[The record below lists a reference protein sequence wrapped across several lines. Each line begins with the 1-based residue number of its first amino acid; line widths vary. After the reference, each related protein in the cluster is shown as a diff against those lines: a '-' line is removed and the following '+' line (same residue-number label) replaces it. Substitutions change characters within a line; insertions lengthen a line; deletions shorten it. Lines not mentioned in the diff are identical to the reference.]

1 MYTIEELAV
10 TLKQYLPYEQVAQV
24 KRAYYYAEQAHDGQ
38 RRKSGEHYV
47 SHPLAVAKILAG
59 LRMDAEGIV
68 AALLHDVIEDTGI
81 SRKALMEQFG
91 EGVAALVDGVSKLTH
106 LEFNNQLEKQAH
118 NFQKMAMAMADDIRV
133 IMVKLADRLHNMRTL
148 DSMPAHKKRRIARE
162 TLDIY
167 APIANRLGMYTVRID
182 LESLAFQAY
191 YPMRARMLD
200 RAISKKYGQR
210 SVDTLKL
217 EDYIRAELA
226 ADYIEAEIS
235 IREKHIY
242 SIYQKMQMKRR
253 SLGEIMDVLGIR
265 IVTDKHDSCY
275 RILGVIHS
283 LFKPVEGRFKDYIAV
298 PKSNGYQSLHTTVV
312 GDKGLPM
319 EVQIRTTDMETV
331 ADNGIA
337 AHWSY
342 KASNKKESSNSHTKN
357 NHTKN
362 SHDRATKWVKSLLE
376 IQQKAGNA
384 LEFVDNV
391 KSDLFPDEVYVFT
404 PNGGIIELPS
414 GATPVDFAYG
424 VHTEIGNTCISCR
437 INRRLAPLSTQLE
450 SGQTV
455 DIITAKNAQPNVA
468 WLSFAITGKART
480 NIRHYLKDKQK
491 ENAISIGNRLL
502 NRSLNAFKINIDSL
516 SEEQINQVLVHYQLN
531 SMSDLL
537 ESIGK
542 GRHVGYLVARQLFP
556 NYDEEELITPKSFKL
571 NGSEGMLISY
581 AKCCAPIPGDPII
594 GYVQVDKGIVIHHK
608 NCSNIQDNLTQ
619 PEHYIHMSWSKE
631 IQEELSISLIVSYIN
646 ERGAVA
652 KIASSISDSDYQVSN
667 LDIIER
673 GRVSRLR
680 LNITISSRLGLA
692 DAMRRIKAVRC
703 VEKVTRETVVSR

>member
-1 MYTIEELAV
+1 MYTIEDLAS
-10 TLKQYLPYEQVAQV
+10 TLIQYLPYEQVADI

-38 RRKSGEHYV
+38 RRKSGEPYV
-47 SHPLAVAKILAG
+47 IHPLAVAQILAEF
-59 LRMDAEGIV
+59 RMDCDGLV

-81 SRKALMEQFG
+81 SREALTEQFG

-133 IMVKLADRLHNMRTL
+133 ILVKLADRLHNMRTL

-167 APIANRLGMYTVRID
+167 APIANRLGMYNVRID

-191 YPMRARMLD
+191 YPMRARMLN
-200 RAISKKYGQR
+200 RAINKKYGQR
-210 SVDTLKL
+210 IKDTEKLGDYLKS
-217 EDYIRAELA
+217 ELA
-226 ADYIEAEIS
+226 ADYIESDIS

-242 SIYQKMQMKRR
+242 SIYQKMQKKRR
-253 SLGEIMDVLGIR
+253 SLGEIMDVVGVR

-312 GDKGLPM
+312 GTNGLPM
-319 EVQIRTTDMETV
+319 EVQIRTQEMNTV

-337 AHWSY
+337 AHWAY
-342 KASNKKESSNSHTKN
+342 KSTSVGASAS
-357 NHTKN
+357 N

-384 LEFVDNV
+384 IEFVDNV
-391 KSDLFPDEVYVFT
+391 KNDLFPDEVYVFT
-404 PNGGIIELPS
+404 PDGEIIELPT

-437 INRRLAPLSTQLE
+437 INRRLSPLSTQLE

-455 DIITAKNAQPNVA
+455 EIITAKKAQPNVA
-468 WLSFAITGKART
+468 WLSFAITGKARA
-480 NIRHYLKDKQK
+480 NIRHYLKDKQR
-491 ENAISIGNRLL
+491 ENAISIGTRLL
-502 NRSLNAFKINIDSL
+502 NRSLNTFKTNIEQL
-516 SEEQINQVLVHYQLN
+516 AQEQIDQVLAHYQLD
-531 SMSDLL
+531 SMDDLL
-537 ESIGK
+537 ESVGK
-542 GRHVGYLVARQLFP
+542 GRHVGYLVSRQLFP
-556 NYDEEELITPKSFKL
+556 HFNEEELISPKSFKV
-571 NGSEGMLISY
+571 NGSEGMLLSY
-581 AKCCAPIPGDPII
+581 AKCCSPIPGDPII
-594 GYVQVDKGIVIHHK
+594 GFVQVEKGIIIHHQG
-608 NCSNIQDNLTQ
+608 CPNIQDHLTQ
-619 PEHYIHMSWSKE
+619 PERYIHMAWGKE
-631 IQEELSISLIVSYIN
+631 IEEDLNISLIVSYVN

-652 KIASSISDSDYQVSN
+652 KIASSISDTDYQVSN

-673 GRVSRLR
+673 GRISRLR
-680 LNITISSRLGLA
+680 LNITISSRVGLA
-692 DAMRRIKAVRC
+692 DVMRRIKAVRC
-703 VEKVTRETVVSR
+703 VEKVTRETIVSR

>member
-1 MYTIEELAV
+1 MYTIEELAT
-10 TLKQYLPYEQVAQV
+10 TLKQYLPNEQIAQV

-38 RRKSGEHYV
+38 MRKSGEPYV
-47 SHPLAVAKILAG
+47 THPLAVTKILAG
-59 LRMDAEGIV
+59 LRMDADGLI

-81 SRKALMEQFG
+81 SRNALMEQFG

-167 APIANRLGMYTVRID
+167 APIANRLGMYNVRVN
-182 LESLAFQAY
+182 LESLAFTAY
-191 YPMRARMLD
+191 YPMRARMLQ
-200 RAISKKYGQR
+200 RAINKKYGQR
-210 SVDTLKL
+210 AVDTQKL

-226 ADYIEAEIS
+226 ADYIEADIS

-242 SIYQKMQMKRR
+242 SIYQKMRQKRR
-253 SLGEIMDVLGIR
+253 SLGEIMDVVGVR
-265 IVTDKHDSCY
+265 ITTDKHDSCY

-312 GDKGLPM
+312 GNKGLPM
-319 EVQIRTTDMETV
+319 EVQIRTGDMDMV

-342 KASNKKESSNSHTKN
+342 KASNQKDATNT
-357 NHTKN
+357 HTKN
-362 SHDRATKWVKSLLE
+362 SHERATKWVKSLLE

-384 LEFVDNV
+384 IEFVDNV

-404 PNGGIIELPS
+404 PNGGIIELPT

-455 DIITAKNAQPNVA
+455 EIITAKNAQPNVA

-491 ENAISIGNRLL
+491 ENAIAIGRRLL
-502 NRSLNAFKINIDSL
+502 NRSLNAFQANIDSL
-516 SEEQINQVLVHYQLN
+516 SEQQLEQVLNHYQLD
-531 SMSDLL
+531 SVDELL

-556 NYDEEELITPKSFKL
+556 NYNEEELVTPKSFKL
-571 NGSEGMLISY
+571 NGSEGILVSY

-594 GYVQVDKGIVIHHK
+594 GYVQMDKGIIIHHR
-608 NCSNIQDNLTQ
+608 NCSNIQDNLK
-619 PEHYIHMSWSKE
+619 PEQYIQMSWGKE
-631 IQEELSISLIVSYIN
+631 IQEELNISLIVSYIN

-652 KIASSISDSDYQVSN
+652 QIASSISDSDYQVSN
-667 LDIIER
+667 LAIIER

-680 LNITISSRLGLA
+680 LNINVSSRVGLA

-703 VEKVTRETVVSR
+703 VEKVTRETIVSR

>member
-1 MYTIEELAV
+1 MYTIEELAT
-10 TLKQYLPYEQVAQV
+10 TLKQYLPHEQIAQV

-38 RRKSGEHYV
+38 MRKSGEPYV
-47 SHPLAVAKILAG
+47 THPLAVTKILAG
-59 LRMDAEGIV
+59 LRMDADGLV

-81 SRKALMEQFG
+81 SRTALMEQFG

-167 APIANRLGMYTVRID
+167 APIANRLGMYNVRVN
-182 LESLAFQAY
+182 LESLAFTAY
-191 YPMRARMLD
+191 YPMRARMLE
-200 RAISKKYGQR
+200 RAINKKYGQR
-210 SVDTLKL
+210 AVDTQKL

-226 ADYIEAEIS
+226 ADYIEADIS

-242 SIYQKMQMKRR
+242 SIYQKMRQKRR
-253 SLGEIMDVLGIR
+253 SLGEIMDVVGVR
-265 IVTDKHDSCY
+265 ITTDKHDSCY

-312 GDKGLPM
+312 GNKGLPM
-319 EVQIRTTDMETV
+319 EVQIRTGDMDMV

-342 KASNKKESSNSHTKN
+342 KASNQKELTNS
-357 NHTKN
+357 HTKN

-384 LEFVDNV
+384 IEFVDNV

-404 PNGGIIELPS
+404 PNGGIIELPT

-455 DIITAKNAQPNVA
+455 EIITAKNAQPNVA

-491 ENAISIGNRLL
+491 ENAISIGRRLL
-502 NRSLNAFKINIDSL
+502 NRSLNAFQANIESL
-516 SEEQINQVLVHYQLN
+516 TEPQINQVLQHYQLN
-531 SMSDLL
+531 SIEDLL

-542 GRHVGYLVARQLFP
+542 GRRVGYLIARQLFP
-556 NYDEEELITPKSFKL
+556 DYNEEELINPKSFKL
-571 NGSEGMLISY
+571 NGSEGILVSY

-594 GYVQVDKGIVIHHK
+594 GYVQVDKGIIIHHR
-608 NCSNIQDNLTQ
+608 NCSNIQDNLK
-619 PEHYIHMSWSKE
+619 PEQYIQMSWSKE
-631 IQEELSISLIVSYIN
+631 IQEELNISLIVSYIN

-652 KIASSISDSDYQVSN
+652 QIASSISDSDYQVSN
-667 LDIIER
+667 LAIIER

-680 LNITISSRLGLA
+680 LNINVSSRVGLA

-703 VEKVTRETVVSR
+703 VEKVSRETIVAR

>member
-1 MYTIEELAV
+1 MYTIEDLAS
-10 TLKQYLPYEQVAQV
+10 TLIQYLSYEQVADI

-38 RRKSGEHYV
+38 RRKSGEPYV
-47 SHPLAVAKILAG
+47 IHPLAVAQILAEF
-59 LRMDAEGIV
+59 RMDCDGLV

-81 SRKALMEQFG
+81 SREALTEQFG

-133 IMVKLADRLHNMRTL
+133 ILVKLADRLHNMRTL

-167 APIANRLGMYTVRID
+167 APIANRLGMYNVRIN

-191 YPMRARMLD
+191 YPMRARMLN
-200 RAISKKYGQR
+200 RAINKKYGQR
-210 SVDTLKL
+210 IKDTEKLGDYLKS
-217 EDYIRAELA
+217 ELA
-226 ADYIEAEIS
+226 ADYIESDIS

-242 SIYQKMQMKRR
+242 SIYQKMQKKRR
-253 SLGEIMDVLGIR
+253 SLGEIMDVVGVR
-265 IVTDKHDSCY
+265 IITDKHDSCY

-312 GDKGLPM
+312 GTNGLPM
-319 EVQIRTTDMETV
+319 EVQIRTQEMNMV

-337 AHWSY
+337 AHWAY
-342 KASNKKESSNSHTKN
+342 KTTSAGAS
-357 NHTKN
+357 N

-384 LEFVDNV
+384 IEFVDNV
-391 KSDLFPDEVYVFT
+391 KNDLFPDEVYVFT
-404 PNGGIIELPS
+404 PNGEIIELPT

-437 INRRLAPLSTQLE
+437 INRRLSPLSTQLE

-455 DIITAKNAQPNVA
+455 EIITAKKAQPNVA
-468 WLSFAITGKART
+468 WLSFAITGKARA
-480 NIRHYLKDKQK
+480 NIRHYLKDKQR
-491 ENAISIGNRLL
+491 ENAISIGTRLL
-502 NRSLNAFKINIDSL
+502 NRSLNTFKTNIEHLTTD
-516 SEEQINQVLVHYQLN
+516 QIDQVLAHYQLE
-531 SMSDLL
+531 SMDDLL
-537 ESIGK
+537 ESVGK
-542 GRHVGYLVARQLFP
+542 GRHVGYLVSRQLFP
-556 NYDEEELITPKSFKL
+556 HFNEEELISPKSFKV
-571 NGSEGMLISY
+571 NGSEGMLLSY
-581 AKCCAPIPGDPII
+581 AKCCSPIPGDPIV
-594 GYVQVDKGIVIHHK
+594 GFVQVEKGIIIHHQ
-608 NCSNIQDNLTQ
+608 NCPNIQDHLTQ
-619 PEHYIHMSWSKE
+619 PERYIHMAWGKE
-631 IQEELSISLIVSYIN
+631 IEEDLNISLIVSYVN

-652 KIASSISDSDYQVSN
+652 KIASSISDTDYQVSN

-680 LNITISSRLGLA
+680 LNITISSRVGLA
-692 DAMRRIKAVRC
+692 DVMRRIKAVRC
-703 VEKVTRETVVSR
+703 VEKVTRETIVSR

>member
-1 MYTIEELAV
+1 MYTIEDLAS
-10 TLKQYLPYEQVAQV
+10 TLIQYLPYEQVADI

-38 RRKSGEHYV
+38 RRKSGEPYV
-47 SHPLAVAKILAG
+47 IHPLAVAQILAEF
-59 LRMDAEGIV
+59 RMDCDGLV

-81 SRKALMEQFG
+81 SREALTEQFG

-133 IMVKLADRLHNMRTL
+133 ILVKLADRLHNMRTL

-167 APIANRLGMYTVRID
+167 APIANRLGMYNVRID

-191 YPMRARMLD
+191 YPMRARMLN
-200 RAISKKYGQR
+200 RAINKKYGQR
-210 SVDTLKL
+210 IKDTEKLGDYLKS
-217 EDYIRAELA
+217 ELA
-226 ADYIEAEIS
+226 ADYIESDIS

-242 SIYQKMQMKRR
+242 SIYQKMQKKRR
-253 SLGEIMDVLGIR
+253 SLGEIMDVVGVR

-312 GDKGLPM
+312 GTNGLPM
-319 EVQIRTTDMETV
+319 EVQIRTQEMNTV

-337 AHWSY
+337 AHWAY
-342 KASNKKESSNSHTKN
+342 KSTSVGAS
-357 NHTKN
+357 N

-384 LEFVDNV
+384 IEFVDNV
-391 KSDLFPDEVYVFT
+391 KNDLFPDEVYVFT
-404 PNGGIIELPS
+404 PDGEIIELPT

-437 INRRLAPLSTQLE
+437 INRRLSPLSTQLE

-455 DIITAKNAQPNVA
+455 EIITAKKAQPNVA
-468 WLSFAITGKART
+468 WLSFAITGKARA
-480 NIRHYLKDKQK
+480 NIRHYLKDKQR
-491 ENAISIGNRLL
+491 ENAISIGTRLL
-502 NRSLNAFKINIDSL
+502 NRSLNTFKTNIEHL
-516 SEEQINQVLVHYQLN
+516 AQEQIDQVLAHYQLD
-531 SMSDLL
+531 SMDDLL
-537 ESIGK
+537 ESVGK
-542 GRHVGYLVARQLFP
+542 GRHVGYLVSRQLFP
-556 NYDEEELITPKSFKL
+556 HFNEEELISPKSFKV
-571 NGSEGMLISY
+571 NGSEGMLLSY
-581 AKCCAPIPGDPII
+581 AKCCSPIPGDPIV
-594 GYVQVDKGIVIHHK
+594 GFVQVEKGIIIHHQS
-608 NCSNIQDNLTQ
+608 CPNIQDHLTQ
-619 PEHYIHMSWSKE
+619 PERYIHMAWGKE
-631 IQEELSISLIVSYIN
+631 IEEDLNISLIVSYVN

-652 KIASSISDSDYQVSN
+652 KIASSISDTDYQVSN

-673 GRVSRLR
+673 GRISRLR
-680 LNITISSRLGLA
+680 LNITISSRVGLA
-692 DAMRRIKAVRC
+692 DVMRRIKAVRC
-703 VEKVTRETVVSR
+703 VEKVTRETIVSR

>member
-1 MYTIEELAV
+1 MYTIEDLAS
-10 TLKQYLPYEQVAQV
+10 TLIQYLPYEQVADI

-38 RRKSGEHYV
+38 RRKSGEPYV
-47 SHPLAVAKILAG
+47 IHPLAVAQILAEF
-59 LRMDAEGIV
+59 RMDCDGLV

-81 SRKALMEQFG
+81 SREALTEQFG

-133 IMVKLADRLHNMRTL
+133 ILVKLADRLHNMRTL

-167 APIANRLGMYTVRID
+167 APIANRLGMYNVRID

-191 YPMRARMLD
+191 YPMRARMLN
-200 RAISKKYGQR
+200 RAINKKYGQR
-210 SVDTLKL
+210 IKDTEKLGDYLK
-217 EDYIRAELA
+217 AELA
-226 ADYIEAEIS
+226 ADYIESDIS

-242 SIYQKMQMKRR
+242 SIYQKMQKKRR
-253 SLGEIMDVLGIR
+253 SLGEIMDVVGVR

-312 GDKGLPM
+312 GTNGLPM
-319 EVQIRTTDMETV
+319 EVQIRTQEMNTV

-337 AHWSY
+337 AHWAY
-342 KASNKKESSNSHTKN
+342 KSTSAGASAS
-357 NHTKN
+357 N

-384 LEFVDNV
+384 IEFVDNV
-391 KSDLFPDEVYVFT
+391 KNDLFPDEVYVFT
-404 PNGGIIELPS
+404 PDGEIIELPT

-437 INRRLAPLSTQLE
+437 INRRLSPLSTQLE

-455 DIITAKNAQPNVA
+455 EIITAKKAQPNVA
-468 WLSFAITGKART
+468 WLSFAITGKARA
-480 NIRHYLKDKQK
+480 NIRHYLKDKQR
-491 ENAISIGNRLL
+491 ENAISIGTRLL
-502 NRSLNAFKINIDSL
+502 NRSLNTFKTNIEQL
-516 SEEQINQVLVHYQLN
+516 AQEQIDQVLAHYQLD
-531 SMSDLL
+531 SMDDLL
-537 ESIGK
+537 ESVGK
-542 GRHVGYLVARQLFP
+542 GRHVGYLVSRQLFP
-556 NYDEEELITPKSFKL
+556 HFNEEELISPKSFKV
-571 NGSEGMLISY
+571 NGSEGMLLSY
-581 AKCCAPIPGDPII
+581 AKCCSPIPGDPIV
-594 GYVQVDKGIVIHHK
+594 GFVQVEKGIIIHHQS
-608 NCSNIQDNLTQ
+608 CPNIQDHLTQ
-619 PEHYIHMSWSKE
+619 PERYIHMAWGKE
-631 IQEELSISLIVSYIN
+631 IEEDLNISLIVSYVN

-652 KIASSISDSDYQVSN
+652 KIASSISDTDYQVSN

-673 GRVSRLR
+673 GRISRLR
-680 LNITISSRLGLA
+680 LNITISSRVGLA
-692 DAMRRIKAVRC
+692 DVMRRIKAVRC
-703 VEKVTRETVVSR
+703 VEKVTRETIVSR

>member
-1 MYTIEELAV
+1 MYTIEELAT
-10 TLKQYLPYEQVAQV
+10 TLKQYLSHDQIAQV

-38 RRKSGEHYV
+38 MRKSGEHYV
-47 SHPLAVAKILAG
+47 THPLAVTKILAG
-59 LRMDAEGIV
+59 LRMDTDGLV

-81 SRKALMEQFG
+81 SRNALMEQFG

-167 APIANRLGMYTVRID
+167 APIANRLGMYNLRVD
-182 LESLAFQAY
+182 LESLAFRAY
-191 YPMRARMLD
+191 YPMRAAMLEK
-200 RAISKKYGQR
+200 AISKKYGQR
-210 SVDTLKL
+210 AVDTKKL

-242 SIYQKMQMKRR
+242 SIYQKMKQKRR
-253 SLGEIMDVLGIR
+253 SLGEIMDVVGVR
-265 IVTDKHDSCY
+265 ITTDKHDSCY

-312 GDKGLPM
+312 GNKGLPM
-319 EVQIRTTDMETV
+319 EVQVRTADMDMV

-337 AHWSY
+337 AHWAY
-342 KASNKKESSNSHTKN
+342 KASNQKESATNS
-357 NHTKN
+357 HTKN

-384 LEFVDNV
+384 MEFVDNV

-455 DIITAKNAQPNVA
+455 EIITAKNAQPNVA

-491 ENAISIGNRLL
+491 ENAISIGHRLL
-502 NRSLNAFKINIDSL
+502 NRSLNAFKANIDSL
-516 SEEQINQVLVHYQLN
+516 TPEQIEQVLLHYQLT
-531 SMSDLL
+531 SMDDLL

-542 GRHVGYLVARQLFP
+542 GRRVGYLVARQLFP
-556 NYDEEELITPKSFKL
+556 NYSEEELITPKSFKL
-571 NGSEGMLISY
+571 TGSEGILVSY
-581 AKCCAPIPGDPII
+581 AKCCSPIPGDPII
-594 GYVQVDKGIVIHHK
+594 GYVQVDKGIIIHHR
-608 NCSNIQDNLTQ
+608 NCSNIQSYLTQ
-619 PEHYIHMSWSKE
+619 PEHYIHMSWGKE
-631 IQEELSISLIVSYIN
+631 IQEDLNISLIVSYIN

-652 KIASSISDSDYQVSN
+652 QIASSISDSDYQVSN
-667 LDIIER
+667 LAIIER

-680 LNITISSRLGLA
+680 LNITVSSRVGLA

-703 VEKVTRETVVSR
+703 VEKVTRETIVSR

>member
-1 MYTIEELAV
+1 MYTIEDLAS
-10 TLKQYLPYEQVAQV
+10 TLIQYLPYEQVAHI

-38 RRKSGEHYV
+38 RRKSGEPYV
-47 SHPLAVAKILAG
+47 IHPLAVAQILAEF
-59 LRMDAEGIV
+59 RMDCDGLV

-81 SRKALMEQFG
+81 SREALTEQFG

-106 LEFNNQLEKQAH
+106 LEFNSQLEKQAH

-133 IMVKLADRLHNMRTL
+133 ILVKLADRLHNMRTL

-167 APIANRLGMYTVRID
+167 APIANRLGMYNVRIN

-191 YPMRARMLD
+191 YPMRAKMLN
-200 RAISKKYGQR
+200 RAINKKYGQR
-210 SVDTLKL
+210 IKDTEKL
-217 EDYIRAELA
+217 GDYLQAELA

-242 SIYQKMQMKRR
+242 SIYQKMQLKRR
-253 SLGEIMDVLGIR
+253 SLGEIMDVVGVR
-265 IVTDKHDSCY
+265 IITDKHDSCY

-312 GDKGLPM
+312 GTNGLPM
-319 EVQIRTTDMETV
+319 EVQIRTQEMNMV

-337 AHWSY
+337 AHWAY
-342 KASNKKESSNSHTKN
+342 KSTNAGAS
-357 NHTKN
+357 N

-384 LEFVDNV
+384 IEFVDNV
-391 KSDLFPDEVYVFT
+391 KNDLFPDEVYVFT
-404 PNGGIIELPS
+404 PEGEIIELPT

-437 INRRLAPLSTQLE
+437 INRRLSPLSTQLE

-455 DIITAKNAQPNVA
+455 EIITAKKAQPNVA
-468 WLSFAITGKART
+468 WLSFAITGKARA
-480 NIRHYLKDKQK
+480 NIRHYLKDKQR
-491 ENAISIGNRLL
+491 ENAISIGTRLL
-502 NRSLNAFKINIDSL
+502 NRSLNTFKTNIEQL
-516 SEEQINQVLVHYQLN
+516 AQEQINQVLAYYQLE
-531 SMSDLL
+531 SMDDLL
-537 ESIGK
+537 ESVGK
-542 GRHVGYLVARQLFP
+542 GRHVGYLVSRQLFP
-556 NYDEEELITPKSFKL
+556 HFNEEELISPKSFKV
-571 NGSEGMLISY
+571 NGSEGMLLSY
-581 AKCCAPIPGDPII
+581 AKCCSPIPGDPIV
-594 GYVQVDKGIVIHHK
+594 GFVQVDKGIIIHHQ
-608 NCSNIQDNLTQ
+608 NCPNIQDHLTQ
-619 PEHYIHMSWSKE
+619 PERYIHMAWGKE
-631 IQEELSISLIVSYIN
+631 IEEDLNISLIVSYEN

-652 KIASSISDSDYQVSN
+652 KIASSISDTDYQVSN

-673 GRVSRLR
+673 GRISRLR
-680 LNITISSRLGLA
+680 LNITISSRVGLA
-692 DAMRRIKAVRC
+692 DVMRRIKAVRC
-703 VEKVTRETVVSR
+703 VEKVTRETIVSR

>member
-1 MYTIEELAV
+1 MYTIEDLAS
-10 TLKQYLPYEQVAQV
+10 TLIQYLPYEQVADI

-38 RRKSGEHYV
+38 RRKSGEPYV
-47 SHPLAVAKILAG
+47 IHPLAVAQILAEF
-59 LRMDAEGIV
+59 RMDCDGLV

-81 SRKALMEQFG
+81 SREALTEQFG

-133 IMVKLADRLHNMRTL
+133 ILVKLADRLHNMRTL

-167 APIANRLGMYTVRID
+167 APIANRLGMYNVRID

-191 YPMRARMLD
+191 YPMRARMLN
-200 RAISKKYGQR
+200 RAINKKYGQR
-210 SVDTLKL
+210 IKDTEKLGDYLKS
-217 EDYIRAELA
+217 ELA
-226 ADYIEAEIS
+226 ADYIESDIS

-242 SIYQKMQMKRR
+242 SIYQKMQKKRR
-253 SLGEIMDVLGIR
+253 SLGEIMDVVGVR

-312 GDKGLPM
+312 GTNGLPM
-319 EVQIRTTDMETV
+319 EVQIRTQEMNTV

-337 AHWSY
+337 AHWAY
-342 KASNKKESSNSHTKN
+342 KSTSVGASAS
-357 NHTKN
+357 N

-384 LEFVDNV
+384 IEFVDNV
-391 KSDLFPDEVYVFT
+391 KNDLFPDEVYVFT
-404 PNGGIIELPS
+404 PDGEIIELPT

-437 INRRLAPLSTQLE
+437 INRRLSPLSTQLE

-455 DIITAKNAQPNVA
+455 EIITAKKAQPNVA
-468 WLSFAITGKART
+468 WLSFAITGKARA
-480 NIRHYLKDKQK
+480 NIRHYLKDKQR
-491 ENAISIGNRLL
+491 ENAISIGTRLL
-502 NRSLNAFKINIDSL
+502 NRSLNTFKTNIEQL
-516 SEEQINQVLVHYQLN
+516 AQEQIDQVLAHYQLD
-531 SMSDLL
+531 SMDDLL
-537 ESIGK
+537 ESVGK
-542 GRHVGYLVARQLFP
+542 GRHVGYLVSRQLFP
-556 NYDEEELITPKSFKL
+556 HFNEEELISPKSFKV
-571 NGSEGMLISY
+571 NGSEGMLLSY
-581 AKCCAPIPGDPII
+581 AKCCSPIPGDPIV
-594 GYVQVDKGIVIHHK
+594 GFVQVEKGIIIHHQS
-608 NCSNIQDNLTQ
+608 CPNIQDHLTQ
-619 PEHYIHMSWSKE
+619 PERYIHMAWGKE
-631 IQEELSISLIVSYIN
+631 IEEDLNISLIVSYVN

-652 KIASSISDSDYQVSN
+652 KIASSISDTDYQVSN

-673 GRVSRLR
+673 GRISRLR
-680 LNITISSRLGLA
+680 LNITISSRVGLA
-692 DAMRRIKAVRC
+692 DVMRRIKAVRC
-703 VEKVTRETVVSR
+703 VEKVTRETIVSR

>member
-1 MYTIEELAV
+1 MYTIEDLAS
-10 TLKQYLPYEQVAQV
+10 TLIQYLPYEQVADI

-38 RRKSGEHYV
+38 RRKSGEPYV
-47 SHPLAVAKILAG
+47 IHPLAVAQILAEF
-59 LRMDAEGIV
+59 RMDCDGLV

-81 SRKALMEQFG
+81 SREALTEQFG

-133 IMVKLADRLHNMRTL
+133 ILVKLADRLHNMRTL

-167 APIANRLGMYTVRID
+167 APIANRLGMYNVRID

-191 YPMRARMLD
+191 YPMRARMLN
-200 RAISKKYGQR
+200 RAINKKYGQR
-210 SVDTLKL
+210 IKDTEKLGDYLK
-217 EDYIRAELA
+217 AELA
-226 ADYIEAEIS
+226 ADYIESDIS

-242 SIYQKMQMKRR
+242 SIYQKMQKKRR
-253 SLGEIMDVLGIR
+253 SLGEIMDVVGVR

-312 GDKGLPM
+312 GTNGLPM
-319 EVQIRTTDMETV
+319 EVQIRTQEMNTV

-337 AHWSY
+337 AHWAY
-342 KASNKKESSNSHTKN
+342 KSTSVGAS
-357 NHTKN
+357 N

-384 LEFVDNV
+384 IEFVDNV
-391 KSDLFPDEVYVFT
+391 KNDLFPDEVYVFT
-404 PNGGIIELPS
+404 PDGEIIELPT

-437 INRRLAPLSTQLE
+437 INRRLSPLSTQLE

-455 DIITAKNAQPNVA
+455 EIITAKKAQPNVA
-468 WLSFAITGKART
+468 WLSFAITGKARA
-480 NIRHYLKDKQK
+480 NIRHYLKDKQR
-491 ENAISIGNRLL
+491 ENAISIGTRLL
-502 NRSLNAFKINIDSL
+502 NRSLNTFKTNIEHL
-516 SEEQINQVLVHYQLN
+516 AQEQIDQVLAHYQLD
-531 SMSDLL
+531 SMDDLL
-537 ESIGK
+537 ESVGK
-542 GRHVGYLVARQLFP
+542 GRHVGYLVSRQLFP
-556 NYDEEELITPKSFKL
+556 HFNEEELISPKSFKV
-571 NGSEGMLISY
+571 NGSEGMLLSY
-581 AKCCAPIPGDPII
+581 AKCCSPIPGDPII
-594 GYVQVDKGIVIHHK
+594 GFVQVEKGIIIHHQG
-608 NCSNIQDNLTQ
+608 CPNIQDHLTQ
-619 PEHYIHMSWSKE
+619 PERYIHMAWGKE
-631 IQEELSISLIVSYIN
+631 IEEDLNISLIVSYVN

-652 KIASSISDSDYQVSN
+652 KIASSISDTDYQVSN

-673 GRVSRLR
+673 GRISRLR
-680 LNITISSRLGLA
+680 LSITISSRVGLA
-692 DAMRRIKAVRC
+692 DVMRRIKAVRC
-703 VEKVTRETVVSR
+703 VEKVTRETIVSR

>member
-1 MYTIEELAV
+1 MYTIEDLAS
-10 TLKQYLPYEQVAQV
+10 TLIQYLPHEQVSHI

-38 RRKSGEHYV
+38 RRKSGEPYV
-47 SHPLAVAKILAG
+47 IHPLAVAQILSEF
-59 LRMDAEGIV
+59 RMDCDGLV

-81 SRKALMEQFG
+81 SREALTEQFG

-106 LEFNNQLEKQAH
+106 LEFNSQLEKQAH

-133 IMVKLADRLHNMRTL
+133 ILVKLADRLHNMRTL

-167 APIANRLGMYTVRID
+167 APIANRLGMYNVRIN

-191 YPMRARMLD
+191 YPMRAKMLN
-200 RAISKKYGQR
+200 RAINKKYGQR
-210 SVDTLKL
+210 IKDTEKL
-217 EDYIRAELA
+217 GDYLQKELA
-226 ADYIEAEIS
+226 SDYIEAEIS

-242 SIYQKMQMKRR
+242 SIYQKMQQKRR
-253 SLGEIMDVLGIR
+253 SLGEIMDVIGVR

-312 GDKGLPM
+312 GTNGLPM
-319 EVQIRTTDMETV
+319 EVQIRTQEMNMV

-337 AHWSY
+337 AHWAY
-342 KASNKKESSNSHTKN
+342 KATNVGAS
-357 NHTKN
+357 N

-384 LEFVDNV
+384 VEFVDNV
-391 KSDLFPDEVYVFT
+391 KNDLFPDEVYVFT
-404 PNGGIIELPS
+404 PEGEIIELPT

-437 INRRLAPLSTQLE
+437 INRRLSPLSTQLE

-455 DIITAKNAQPNVA
+455 EIITAKKAQPNVA
-468 WLSFAITGKART
+468 WLSFAITGKARA
-480 NIRHYLKDKQK
+480 NIRHYLKDKQR
-491 ENAISIGNRLL
+491 ENAISIGARLL
-502 NRSLNAFKINIDSL
+502 NRSLNPFKTNIEHL
-516 SEEQINQVLVHYQLN
+516 TQEQIDQVLEHYQLN
-531 SMSDLL
+531 SMDDLL
-537 ESIGK
+537 ESVGK
-542 GRHVGYLVARQLFP
+542 GRHVGYLVSRQLFP
-556 NYDEEELITPKSFKL
+556 HFDEEELISPKSFKV
-571 NGSEGMLISY
+571 NGSEGMLLSY
-581 AKCCAPIPGDPII
+581 AKCCSPIPGDPIV
-594 GYVQVDKGIVIHHK
+594 GFVQVEKGIIIHHQ
-608 NCSNIQDNLTQ
+608 NCPNIQDHLTQ
-619 PEHYIHMSWSKE
+619 PERFIHMAWGKE
-631 IQEELSISLIVSYIN
+631 IEEDLNISLIVSYVN

-652 KIASSISDSDYQVSN
+652 KIASSISDTDYQVSN

-673 GRVSRLR
+673 GRISRLR
-680 LNITISSRLGLA
+680 LNITISSRVGLA
-692 DAMRRIKAVRC
+692 DVMRRIKAVRC
-703 VEKVTRETVVSR
+703 VEKVIRETIVSR